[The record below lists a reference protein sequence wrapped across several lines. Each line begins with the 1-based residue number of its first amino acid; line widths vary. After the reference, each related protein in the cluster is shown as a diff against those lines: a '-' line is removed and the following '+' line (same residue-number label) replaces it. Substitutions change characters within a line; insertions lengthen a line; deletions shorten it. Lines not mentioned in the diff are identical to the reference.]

1 MTAELAPAQSALWAV
16 IGDAASRLEAAGVT
30 SARHDAEEMA
40 ATCLGVRRA
49 RLHAAPFFT
58 SEQFAAF
65 SALVARRE
73 LREPLQ
79 HILGTA
85 PFRHLELAVG
95 PGVFIPRPE
104 TEVLVEAVLAVT
116 GQAAL
121 VVDLCA
127 GSGAIAL
134 SIAHERPDT
143 VVHAVERD
151 AAAFAWLSRNAAST
165 GGIVSLHLAD
175 AADALASLDGKV
187 DVVASNPPYL
197 PDGLTLSPEVA
208 AFDPAPAL
216 WGGADGLDMVRVV
229 SRSAAR
235 LLRPGGFVAIEHDD
249 SHGVAAPALLSA
261 TGHWK
266 QIEDH
271 DDLTGRPR
279 FVTARRAG

>member
-1 MTAELAPAQSALWAV
+1 MTAGFAPAQSALWAV
-16 IGDAASRLEAAGVT
+16 IGDAAVRLAGAGVP
-30 SARHDAEEMA
+30 SPRHDAEELA
-40 ATCLGVRRA
+40 AHCLGLRRA
-49 RLHAAPFFT
+49 RLQAAPFF
-58 SEQFAAF
+58 SAEQFATF
-65 SALVARRE
+65 SAMVARRE

-104 TEVLVEAVLAVT
+104 TEVLVDAVLAAAT
-116 GQAAL
+116 QGAL

-151 AAAFAWLSRNAAST
+151 EAAFAWLARNAAAA
-165 GGIVSLHLAD
+165 GGTVSVHLAD
-175 AADALASLDGKV
+175 AADALAALDGAV

-197 PDGLTLSPEVA
+197 PDGLSLEPEVA
-208 AFDPAPAL
+208 AFDPAVAL
-216 WGGADGLDMVRVV
+216 WGGTDGLDMVRVV
-229 SRSAAR
+229 SAAAAR
-235 LLRPGGFVAIEHDD
+235 LLRPGGFLAIEHDD
-249 SHGVAAPALLSA
+249 THGVEAPALLAA
-261 TGHWK
+261 TDHWTD
-266 QIEDH
+266 IADH
-271 DDLTGRPR
+271 NDFTGRPR